1 MTDYSKST
9 TVLCT
14 LTEDQLSTIYIYI
27 YVISVLGYIYNHNFL
42 FEKCDSSSVD
52 LTENRCLQR
61 FLNLEVEIKEKLL
74 HCIGLHPSG
83 EHFKDT
89 CSIIKMREM

>member
-27 YVISVLGYIYNHNFL
+27 LYISVLGYIYNHNFL

-61 FLNLEVEIKEKLL
+61 FLNLEVEKKNYYIVLG
-74 HCIGLHPSG
+74 CIHMV
-83 EHFKDT
+83 
-89 CSIIKMREM
+89 IISKIHVV